1 MADSFASFSD
11 NGYLCC
17 ETEQKIL
24 GENMKGPIVHM
35 CISSGM
41 SHACLRD
48 KELLR
53 CHLSKY
59 IARVDIILCV
69 TLYLSCFLI
78 DTGYHKW
85 LNQWVGE
92 KPGLYRLLSRL
103 ESELQDAMN
112 ERTLVCVNERTRT
125 SNSRYRTT
133 RVEILH
139 EALVQSNFL
148 VENEVLWHPLA

>member
-1 MADSFASFSD
+1 M
-11 NGYLCC
+11 
-17 ETEQKIL
+17 
-24 GENMKGPIVHM
+24 
-35 CISSGM
+35 
-41 SHACLRD
+41 
-48 KELLR
+48 
-53 CHLSKY
+53 
-59 IARVDIILCV
+59 
-69 TLYLSCFLI
+69 
-78 DTGYHKW
+78 
-85 LNQWVGE
+85 GE